1 MVDDIKGCANA
12 CDTYAKQRRLSKVLF
27 SVKWDR
33 IMQEYVEQFN
43 KHRANIELALA
54 THMGKNID
62 VVRMQ
67 VGTLHQKCVSSS
79 TSTHRSHRS
88 HCSVESTQS

>member
-62 VVRMQ
+62 VVRTQ
-67 VGTLHQKCVSSS
+67 VGALHQKCVSSS
-79 TSTHRSHRS
+79 ISTHRSRR
-88 HCSVESTQS
+88 